1 MSAVTKTFS
10 GSRTPGIQ
18 VDPAEGENIMAVAGG
33 TGLGAL
39 YQVARDVG
47 NAEVFAGVRT
57 YNRVCVAGPFLQ
69 AE

>member
-1 MSAVTKTFS
+1 
-10 GSRTPGIQ
+10 
-18 VDPAEGENIMAVAGG
+18 MAVAGG
-33 TGLGAL
+33 TGLAAV

-57 YNRVCVAGPFLQ
+57 AHRVCVDGPFLQ